1 MIRKTLILI
10 VLILA
15 DLYSQTESTLPK
27 CLHPYNPVIS
37 YTPMPQQTNFDV
49 LHYEFDLTFPFES
62 SAFYGTVKLTCQSL
76 AAIRQMSLQMGDL
89 VADSIGLD
97 GNSVS
102 FTHSGEQLL
111 LEFSRDIAEND
122 RFTLEIH
129 YHGSPDE
136 RGFLFYD
143 RCAYTMA
150 EPEDA
155 RYWFPCHDVP
165 WDKATAGLKITV
177 PAGIEVASIGLLQ
190 YRTVSEDSMETFY
203 WATEYPVATYLICVT
218 MSDEYI
224 IWTDWAVDATGD
236 SIKMPYYIV
245 PEDSLKSRND
255 VKNLPE
261 ALWFFSDRFGP
272 YPFEKYGTATVTQA
286 WFGGMEHQTMTT
298 VIQRWWQGN
307 RAYEWGFVHELAH
320 TWWGDAVTLQ
330 DWPDIWLNEGFAT
343 YSEMLFHEKFYGR
356 ESFHS
361 VMQDRKKVYLD
372 QTATMDFPVYDP
384 PRDQLFNW
392 GIVYIKGSWVL
403 HMLRRVIGETRFWT
417 LLRTYYNTYR
427 YENASTTDFQQVCEQ
442 IYGQS
447 LDWFFDEWIYHAGY
461 PSLTYS
467 WKNEYQADDRFTARV
482 FIHQDS
488 PFFQMPVD
496 LRIQYAGSLL
506 DTTVWIRNFREEF
519 DLALPDS
526 VQNIELDPD
535 GWVLMADSLEASPV
549 LPDTGVVWLNAGYPN
564 PFHETIRF
572 EYYIPHKS
580 ADGRISIY
588 NLRGQLIALLAEY
601 MEAGWHRIEWNGRDA
616 AGQQMASGLYIFD
629 LEASG
634 THLVRRALLIR

>member
-1 MIRKTLILI
+1 MIRKILILI

-15 DLYSQTESTLPK
+15 DLYGQAESTLSK
-27 CLHPYNPVIS
+27 SLHPYNPVILS
-37 YTPMPQQTNFDV
+37 AQTPQQKDFDV

-76 AAIRQMSLQMGDL
+76 ATIRQMTLQMGDL

-97 GNSVS
+97 GNSIS

-111 LEFSRDIAEND
+111 LEFSRDIAENN
-122 RFTLEIH
+122 RFTLDIH
-129 YHGSPDE
+129 YHGAPDE

-177 PAGIEVASIGLLQ
+177 PVGIEVASIGFLQ
-190 YRTVSEDSMETFY
+190 YRTVSENGMETFY
-203 WATEYPVATYLICVT
+203 WATDYPVATYLICVT
-218 MSDEYI
+218 MSDEYM

-236 SIKMPYYIV
+236 SIKMPYYV
-245 PEDSLKSRND
+245 FPEDYLKSRND

-298 VIQRWWQGN
+298 VIQRWWQGD
-307 RAYEWGFVHELAH
+307 RSYEWGFVHELAH
-320 TWWGDAVTLQ
+320 MWWGDAVTLQ

-343 YSEMLFHEKFYGR
+343 YSEILFHEKFYGW

-361 VMQDRKKVYLD
+361 VMQDRKKVYLE
-372 QTATMDFPVYDP
+372 QAATIDFPVYDP

-403 HMLRRVIGETRFWT
+403 HMLRRVIGEIRFWT
-417 LLRTYYNTYR
+417 VLSTYYDTYR
-427 YENASTTDFQQVCEQ
+427 YENASTADFQQVCEQ
-442 IYGQS
+442 IYGQP

-467 WKNEYQADDRFTARV
+467 WKNEYQPDDRFTARV

-488 PFFQMPVD
+488 PVFQMPVD
-496 LRIQYAGSLL
+496 VRILYAGSLL

-535 GWVLMADSLEASPV
+535 GWVLMADSLEALPF
-549 LPDTGVVWLNAGYPN
+549 LPDTGIVWLNAGYPN
-564 PFHETIRF
+564 PFHETISF
-572 EYYIPHKS
+572 EYYIPHTS

-588 NLRGQLIALLAEY
+588 NLKGQMITLLAEY

-616 AGQQMASGLYIFD
+616 AGKQMASGLYIFN
-629 LEASG
+629 LEDSG
-634 THLVRRALLIR
+634 THLVRRMLLIR